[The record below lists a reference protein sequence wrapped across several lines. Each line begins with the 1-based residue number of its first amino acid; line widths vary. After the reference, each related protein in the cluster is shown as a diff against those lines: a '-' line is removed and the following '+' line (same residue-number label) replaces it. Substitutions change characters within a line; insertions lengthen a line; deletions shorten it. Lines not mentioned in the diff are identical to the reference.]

1 MENLHPNQTTIY
13 DFLPKE
19 NKENST
25 KDKVKIKLIK
35 DLILKYKKQIEDLKS
50 NDSFKDDKKVQTVSV
65 LREVCQDLE
74 MIMDIK

>member
-19 NKENST
+19 KKTTS
-25 KDKVKIKLIK
+25 DKSKLKSIK
-35 DLILKYKKQIEDLKS
+35 DLIEKYKKDIETLKK

>member
-13 DFLPKE
+13 DFLPKQ
-19 NKENST
+19 KKTTS
-25 KDKVKIKLIK
+25 DKSKLKSIK
-35 DLILKYKKQIEDLKS
+35 DLIEKYKKDIETLKQ
-50 NDSFKDDKKVQTVSV
+50 NDSFKDDKKLQTVSV

>member
-19 NKENST
+19 NKVNA
-25 KDKVKIKLIK
+25 KNDKVKLKSIKL
-35 DLILKYKKQIEDLKS
+35 LIERYKKEIEELKI
-50 NDSFKDDKKVQTVSV
+50 NDSFKDDKKLQTVSI

>member
-19 NKENST
+19 KKST
-25 KDKVKIKLIK
+25 SDKSKLKSINF
-35 DLILKYKKQIEDLKS
+35 LIERYKKEIEELKE
-50 NDSFKDDKKVQTVSV
+50 NDSFKDDKKLQTVSV

>member
-19 NKENST
+19 KKST
-25 KDKVKIKLIK
+25 SDKSKLKSIK
-35 DLILKYKKQIEDLKS
+35 DLIEKYKKDIETLKK

>member
-19 NKENST
+19 NKTTS
-25 KDKVKIKLIK
+25 DKSKLKSIK
-35 DLILKYKKQIEDLKS
+35 DLIEKYKKDIETLKK